1 MLESSLTSDASVHAF
16 IANNPLFYSLP
27 AEVIESIAGKL
38 TVRSYA
44 LGEAIFEE
52 DSSGDSFYLIR
63 RGRVRVT
70 KHVHGDEL
78 VLSEL
83 GEGEGFGEMALLI
96 DQPRTATVK
105 ALSDLETLVLNR
117 EDFTVLLRTLPVLAE
132 KMNKLLSERVSLL
145 ESVERVSALESVSS
159 EEMKGKFRASRSFQL
174 DYASLEL
181 LMKLNEAA
189 GGKAQVEHCKEC
201 GQLAREM
208 SKMLCPMVSE
218 EILFA
223 GYLHEIG
230 KVSFPREFVERQRS
244 GGETTPDEQEKF
256 AHVFE
261 TTVSILE
268 PNPSLFQAVGFLRY
282 MGHPEYTQMP
292 LEAQILRVADDFLHF
307 SSPNYRNQG
316 HEEALRHI
324 QAGSGRTYNPR
335 AVAALEKNIRKFTE
349 VRVDS
354 QLSILRMM
362 VLALDRKDNYTYRHS
377 LDVRDMALKIV
388 NKLGLDR
395 KAQEYTRIGAELH
408 DVGKI
413 YVDESILNAPR
424 KLTDDEFT
432 IMKTH
437 AAWSAEFLHDIPGM
451 DELVS
456 IVRAH
461 HEKFDGTGYPDG
473 LAGEEIPYLA
483 RIMTIADV
491 WSALT
496 TPRVYRLNADGS
508 RKAFGPAKAFSIM
521 EEMNQ
526 NRHFDPKLFE
536 VFRVIVDE
544 IVAEIGPDGDLSTL
558 ASSKS
563 MGGAETGKL
572 TS

>member
-1 MLESSLTSDASVHAF
+1 MLESSLTTDASVHAF

-27 AEVIESIAGKL
+27 NAVIQSIAEKL
-38 TVRSYA
+38 QIKHFSP
-44 LGEAIFEE
+44 GEPVFEE
-52 DSSGDSFYLIR
+52 GSSGDSFYLIR
-63 RGRVRVT
+63 KGSVRVT
-70 KHVHGDEL
+70 KQHSGEEL

-96 DQPRTATVK
+96 DQARTATVK
-105 ALSDLETLVLNR
+105 AISDVSALVLNR
-117 EDFTVLLRTLPVLAE
+117 EDFTSLTRSLPALAE

-145 ESVERVSALESVSS
+145 EGTESS
-159 EEMKGKFRASRSFQL
+159 EEAKGKFKASRSFTL
-174 DYASLEL
+174 DYSSLEL

-189 GGKAQVEHCKEC
+189 GGRDQVEHCKEC

-230 KVSFPREFVERQRS
+230 KVSLPRELVEKERTAQVLS
-244 GGETTPDEQEKF
+244 PEEKEKF
-256 AHVFE
+256 STVFA
-261 TTVSILE
+261 TSVAILE
-268 PNPSLFQAVGFLRY
+268 PNPSLHKAVSFLRY
-282 MGHPEYTQMP
+282 LGLPHYSEMP
-292 LEAQILRVADDFLHF
+292 LEAQILRVADDFLTYA
-307 SSPNYRNQG
+307 SPAYHNLG
-316 HEEALRHI
+316 LEEALDRI
-324 QAGSGRTYNPR
+324 RTSSGTVYNPR

-388 NKLGLDR
+388 LKLGLDR
-395 KAQEYTRIGAELH
+395 RAQEYTRIGAELH

-451 DELVS
+451 DELAA

-461 HEKFDGTGYPDG
+461 HEKFDGGGYPDG
-473 LAGEEIPYLA
+473 LAGNDIPFLA

-496 TPRVYRLNADGS
+496 TPRVYRLNKDGT
-508 RKAFGPAKAFSIM
+508 RKAFGPAKALSIM
-521 EEMNQ
+521 EEMND
-526 NRHFDPKLFE
+526 NRHFDPQLFP
-536 VFRVIVDE
+536 VFRGIIE
-544 IVAEIGPDGDLSTL
+544 EMIEEIGPDGDVH
-558 ASSKS
+558 APRP
-563 MGGAETGKL
+563 
-572 TS
+572 

>member
-1 MLESSLTSDASVHAF
+1 MLESSLTTDASVHAF

-27 AEVIESIAGKL
+27 PEVIVSIAERLQEKTFTVGESIFVEGSL
-38 TVRSYA
+38 
-44 LGEAIFEE
+44 
-52 DSSGDSFYLIR
+52 GDSFYLIR
-63 RGRVRVT
+63 KGTVRVT
-70 KHVHGDEL
+70 KLQAGEEM

-83 GEGEGFGEMALLI
+83 GEGEGFGEMALMI

-105 ALSDLETLVLNR
+105 ALSEVCALVLNR
-117 EDFTVLLRTLPVLAE
+117 NDFTSLTRTLPTLAVN
-132 KMNKLLSERVSLL
+132 MNKLLSERVTLL
-145 ESVERVSALESVSS
+145 DSVTS
-159 EEMKGKFRASRSFQL
+159 EETKGKFRATRSFTL
-174 DYASLEL
+174 DYSSLEL

-189 GGKAQVEHCKEC
+189 GGRYQVEHCKEC

-230 KVSFPREFVERQRS
+230 KVSLPLELVERERT
-244 GGETTPDEQEKF
+244 GGELTDEEREKF
-256 AHVFE
+256 STIFE
-261 TTVSILE
+261 TAVAILG
-268 PNPSLFQAVGFLRY
+268 PDPSLFQAINFVSKLGL
-282 MGHPEYTQMP
+282 PEYQQMP
-292 LEAQILRVADDFLHF
+292 LEAQILRVADDFLTY
-307 SSPNYRNQG
+307 SSPNYHNLG
-316 HEEALRHI
+316 VEAGLTKIR
-324 QAGSGRTYNPR
+324 AGSGKTYNPR

-377 LDVRDMALKIV
+377 LDVRDMALRIV
-388 NKLGLDR
+388 HKLKLDR
-395 KAQEYTRIGAELH
+395 RAQEYTRIGAEMH

-437 AAWSAEFLHDIPGM
+437 AAWSAEFLRDIPGM
-451 DELVS
+451 DELAA

-461 HEKFDGTGYPDG
+461 HEKFDGGGYPDG
-473 LAGEEIPYLA
+473 LAGENIPYLA

-496 TPRVYRLNADGS
+496 TPRVYRLNKDGS
-508 RKAFGPAKAFSIM
+508 RKAFGPAKALSIM
-521 EEMNQ
+521 DEMNGI
-526 NRHFDPKLFE
+526 RHFDPDLFE
-536 VFRVIVDE
+536 VFRE
-544 IVAEIGPDGDLSTL
+544 IINEIIEEIGPDGDLTAL
-558 ASSKS
+558 YKP
-563 MGGAETGKL
+563 KV
-572 TS
+572 

>member
-1 MLESSLTSDASVHAF
+1 MLESSLTTDASVHAF
-16 IANNPLFYSLP
+16 ISNNPLFYSLP
-27 AEVIESIAGKL
+27 PEVIVSIAERLHEK
-38 TVRSYA
+38 TFAV
-44 LGEAIFEE
+44 GESIFEE
-52 DSSGDSFYLIR
+52 GSLGDSFYLIR
-63 RGRVRVT
+63 KGTVRVT
-70 KHVHGDEL
+70 KLQMGEEM

-96 DQPRTATVK
+96 DQARTATVK
-105 ALSDLETLVLNR
+105 ALSEVCALVLNR
-117 EDFTVLLRTLPVLAE
+117 DDFTSLTRTLPSLAVN
-132 KMNKLLSERVSLL
+132 MNKLLSERVTLL
-145 ESVERVSALESVSS
+145 DSVSS
-159 EEMKGKFRASRSFQL
+159 EETKGKFRASRSFTL
-174 DYASLEL
+174 DYSSLEL

-189 GGKAQVEHCKEC
+189 GGRYQVEHCKEC

-230 KVSFPREFVERQRS
+230 KVSLPLELVERERK
-244 GGETTPDEQEKF
+244 GEELTPEERVRF
-256 AHVFE
+256 STIFE
-261 TTVSILE
+261 TAVAILE
-268 PNPSLFQAVGFLRY
+268 PNPSLYHAINFLSKL
-282 MGHPEYTQMP
+282 GQPEYQQMP
-292 LEAQILRVADDFLHF
+292 LEAQILRVADDFLTY
-307 SSPNYRNQG
+307 SSPNYHNLG
-316 HEEALRHI
+316 VEAALAKVQS
-324 QAGSGRTYNPR
+324 QAGKTYNPR

-377 LDVRDMALKIV
+377 LDVRDMALRIV
-388 NKLGLDR
+388 HKLKLDR
-395 KAQEYTRIGAELH
+395 RAQEYTRIGAEMH

-437 AAWSAEFLHDIPGM
+437 AAWSSEFLYDIPGM
-451 DELVS
+451 DELAA

-473 LAGEEIPYLA
+473 LAGENIPYLA

-496 TPRVYRLNADGS
+496 TPRVYRLNKDGS
-508 RKAFGPAKAFSIM
+508 RKAFGPAKALSIM
-521 EEMNQ
+521 DEMNQ
-526 NRHFDPKLFE
+526 IRHFDPDLFE
-536 VFRVIVDE
+536 VFRDIINE
-544 IVAEIGPDGDLSTL
+544 IIEEIGPDGDLTEL
-558 ASSKS
+558 YKPKA
-563 MGGAETGKL
+563 
-572 TS
+572 

>member
-1 MLESSLTSDASVHAF
+1 MLESSLTKDASVHGF

-27 AEVIESIAGKL
+27 AEVIQSIAAKL
-38 TVRSYA
+38 SEKHFAV
-44 LGEAIFEE
+44 GESIFEE
-52 DSSGDSFYLIR
+52 GNLGDSFYLIR
-63 RGRVRVT
+63 KGTVRVT
-70 KHVHGDEL
+70 KHHGGDEL

-105 ALSDLETLVLNR
+105 ALSEVWTLVLNR
-117 EDFTVLLRTLPVLAE
+117 EDFTSLTRTLPALAE
-132 KMNKLLSERVSLL
+132 KMNKLLGERVSLL
-145 ESVERVSALESVSS
+145 DSAST
-159 EEMKGKFRASRSFQL
+159 EETKGKFLASRSFQL
-174 DYASLEL
+174 DYSSLEL

-189 GGKAQVEHCKEC
+189 GDRQQVEHCKEC

-230 KVSFPREFVERQRS
+230 KVSLPRELVIRERTGQELSDEERARFATVY
-244 GGETTPDEQEKF
+244 ET
-256 AHVFE
+256 AVN
-261 TTVSILE
+261 ILE
-268 PNPSLFQAVGFLRY
+268 PNPSLYKAINFLKY
-282 MGHPEYTQMP
+282 LGLPEYSQMP
-292 LEAQILRVADDFLHF
+292 LEAQILRVADDFLHLA
-307 SSPNYRNQG
+307 SPAYRNQG
-316 HEEALRHI
+316 MEEAMRI
-324 QAGSGRTYNPR
+324 VQSRSGTTYNPR

-377 LDVRDMALKIV
+377 LDVRDMALWIV
-388 NKLGLDR
+388 HKLGLDR

-432 IMKTH
+432 IMKKH
-437 AAWSAEFLHDIPGM
+437 AAWSADFLNDIPGM
-451 DELVS
+451 DELAS

-461 HEKFDGTGYPDG
+461 HEKYDGTGYPDG
-473 LAGEEIPYLA
+473 LAGEDIPFLA
-483 RIMTIADV
+483 RVMTIADV

-508 RKAFGPAKAFSIM
+508 RKAFGPAKALSIM
-521 EEMNQ
+521 DEMNQ
-526 NRHFDPKLFE
+526 NRHFDPELFE
-536 VFRVIVDE
+536 VFRGINRE
-544 IVAEIGPDGDLSTL
+544 IVEQIGPDGDLTTYQRPVL
-558 ASSKS
+558 
-563 MGGAETGKL
+563 L
-572 TS
+572 

>member
-1 MLESSLTSDASVHAF
+1 MLETSLTSDASVLAF

-27 AEVIESIAGKL
+27 TGVIESIAQRL
-38 TVRSYA
+38 TQRNYS
-44 LGEAIFEE
+44 LGESIFEE
-52 DSSGDSFYLIR
+52 GSGGDSFFLIR
-63 RGRVRVT
+63 KGTVRVT
-70 KHVHGDEL
+70 RKQNEEEL
-78 VLSEL
+78 VLCEL

-105 ALSDLETLVLNR
+105 ALSDVCTLVLNR
-117 EDFTVLLRTLPVLAE
+117 EDFTDLTRRLPALAE

-145 ESVERVSALESVSS
+145 ESDTS
-159 EEMKGKFRASRSFQL
+159 EATKDKFRASRSFTL
-174 DYASLEL
+174 DYSSLEL

-189 GGKAQVEHCKEC
+189 GGRAQVEHCKEC

-230 KVSFPREFVERQRS
+230 KVSLPLSLVERERT
-244 GGETTPDEQEKF
+244 GQELSEEERARF
-256 AHVFE
+256 ANIFE
-261 TTVSILE
+261 TSVSILA
-268 PNPSLFQAVGFLRY
+268 PNPNLYQAIDFLRHLGETNY
-282 MGHPEYTQMP
+282 EKMP
-292 LEAQILRVADDFLHF
+292 LEAQILRVADDYLTW
-307 SSPNYRNQG
+307 SGENYHGLSRAEAMSRIQQG
-316 HEEALRHI
+316 
-324 QAGSGRTYNPR
+324 AGTLYNPR
-335 AVAALEKNIRKFTE
+335 VVAALEKNIRKFTE

-388 NKLGLDR
+388 NRLGLGR
-395 KAQEYTRIGAELH
+395 REQEYTAIGAELH

-413 YVDESILNAPR
+413 YIDESILNAPR
-424 KLTDDEFT
+424 KLTDDEFA

-437 AAWSAEFLHDIPGM
+437 ASWSADFLHDIPGM
-451 DELVS
+451 DELAR

-473 LAGEEIPYLA
+473 LAGEDIPFLA
-483 RIMTIADV
+483 RVMTVGDV

-496 TPRVYRLNADGS
+496 TPRVYRLNKDGT
-508 RKAFGPAKAFSIM
+508 RKAFGPAKALSIM

-526 NRHFDPKLFE
+526 NKHFDPSLFE
-536 VFRVIVDE
+536 VFRE
-544 IVAEIGPDGDLSTL
+544 IVQEIIDQIGPEGDLDQL
-558 ASSKS
+558 RRRDD
-563 MGGAETGKL
+563 
-572 TS
+572 

>member
-1 MLESSLTSDASVHAF
+1 MLESSLTPETSIHHF
-16 IANNPLFYSLP
+16 IGNNPLFYSLP
-27 AEVIESIAGKL
+27 PEVISSIADKL
-38 TVRSYA
+38 QEKTFEV
-44 LGEAIFEE
+44 GEPVFEE
-52 DSSGDSFYLIR
+52 GKMGDSFYIVR
-63 RGRVRVT
+63 QGQVRVT
-70 KHVHGDEL
+70 KLQNGEEM

-105 ALSDLETLVLNR
+105 ALSNCSLLVLNR
-117 EDFTVLLRTLPVLAE
+117 EDFTSLTRTLPALAE
-132 KMNKLLSERVSLL
+132 KMNKLLTERVTLL
-145 ESVERVSALESVSS
+145 DSSVVD
-159 EEMKGKFRASRSFQL
+159 EEMRGKFRASRSFTL
-174 DYASLEL
+174 DYSSLEL

-189 GGKAQVEHCKEC
+189 GGREQVEHCKEC

-230 KVSFPREFVERQRS
+230 KVSLPNELVLRERRGEELTPEERSR
-244 GGETTPDEQEKF
+244 F
-256 AHVFE
+256 ATIFE
-261 TTVSILE
+261 TAVAILQ
-268 PNPSLFQAVGFLRY
+268 PNPSLHKAIDFLSCLGAERY
-282 MGHPEYTQMP
+282 SEMP
-292 LEAQILRVADDFLHF
+292 LEAQILRVADDFLHY
-307 SSPNYRNQG
+307 SSPAYHNLG
-316 HEEALRHI
+316 VEKALKKI
-324 QAGSGRTYNPR
+324 QASSGNLYNPR

-388 NKLGLDR
+388 HKLGLDR
-395 KAQEYTRIGAELH
+395 RAQEYTRIGAEMH

-413 YVDESILNAPR
+413 FVDESILNAPR
-424 KLTDDEFT
+424 KLTDEEFS

-437 AAWSAEFLHDIPGM
+437 AALSSEFLYDIPGM
-451 DELVS
+451 DELAA

-473 LAGEEIPYLA
+473 LAGENIPYLA
-483 RIMTIADV
+483 RVMTIADV

-496 TPRVYRLNADGS
+496 TPRVYRLNKDGT
-508 RKAFGPAKAFSIM
+508 RKAFGPAKALAIM
-521 EEMNQ
+521 DEMNQ
-526 NRHFDPKLFE
+526 NVHFDPELFE
-536 VFRVIVDE
+536 VFRVIVNE
-544 IVAEIGPDGDLSTL
+544 IIEEIGPDGDLIEWKMR
-558 ASSKS
+558 SKD
-563 MGGAETGKL
+563 
-572 TS
+572 